1 MKILVVDDSSTM
13 RRIIT
18 NTLKQIGEETVV
30 EAEDGREGM
39 HQLKENPDVGLVL
52 TDWNMPTMNGFEFL
66 QKVRETNKD
75 IPIVMITTEAEKA
88 NVVKAIQAGAN
99 NYVVKP
105 FTADTLK
112 QKIGPLLKG
121 A

>member
-18 NTLKQIGEETVV
+18 NTLKQIGEEDII
-30 EAEDGREGM
+30 EAGDGREGL
-39 HQLKENPDVGLVL
+39 HCLEDNPDVSLIL
-52 TDWNMPTMNGFEFL
+52 SDWNMPVMNGFDFL
-66 QKVRETNKD
+66 TKVREDNKD
-75 IPIVMITTEAEKA
+75 VPIIMVTTEGEKS

-105 FTADTLK
+105 F
-112 QKIGPLLKG
+112 GPEVLQEKLAPFLGK
-121 A
+121 